1 MLAHKLVQPFH
12 VIDDASFT
20 SQFSQART
28 LFMPRIHTH
37 YDNLKV
43 TRNAPPEVIRA
54 AYKTLCQKFH
64 PDRNPDNES
73 ARRTFLLIRT
83 AYETLSD
90 PEKRRLHD
98 AWIASM
104 EANEPMEPVAL
115 RPEKKPER
123 PPHPTGQQRPR
134 HRTKFVW
141 QLCFWLVI
149 GSLIFFGF
157 FFN

>member
-1 MLAHKLVQPFH
+1 
-12 VIDDASFT
+12 
-20 SQFSQART
+20 
-28 LFMPRIHTH
+28 MPRIHTH

-73 ARRTFLLIRT
+73 AKRTFLLIRT

-90 PEKRRLHD
+90 PEKRKLHD
-98 AWIASM
+98 AWIASV
-104 EANEPMEPVAL
+104 ESVESPESAELQPAPKPGKASPPKAHPGPL
-115 RPEKKPER
+115 RKKKR
-123 PPHPTGQQRPR
+123 L
-134 HRTKFVW
+134 W
-141 QLCFWLVI
+141 QFGFWL
-149 GSLIFFGF
+149 LIALLILIGF